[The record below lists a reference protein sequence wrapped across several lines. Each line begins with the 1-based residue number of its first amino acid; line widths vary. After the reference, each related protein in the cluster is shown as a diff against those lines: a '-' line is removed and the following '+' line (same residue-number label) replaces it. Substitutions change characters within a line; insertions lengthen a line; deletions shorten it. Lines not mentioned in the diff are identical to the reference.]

1 MINKVDRLVTELKLT
16 PTEAYHHL
24 ARIIEDVNAIVG
36 TFYAGERMQ
45 DDWRFRERQE
55 AAKESEGVNEE
66 EEYEERDDSQLY
78 FDPAAGTVLF
88 SSALDGWAFRVSR
101 FAQLYAKK
109 LGMSEEKLNKCLWGD
124 WYLDPKE
131 KRVVG
136 RKKMEAGGRK
146 GKTLFVQFVLENI
159 WAVYENVLVNPL
171 VSLLSSAP
179 SIITD
184 MMKKKPVILS
194 KLIKLLLHS
203 RSKFARKI

>member
-1 MINKVDRLVTELKLT
+1 
-16 PTEAYHHL
+16 
-24 ARIIEDVNAIVG
+24 
-36 TFYAGERMQ
+36 MQ
-45 DDWRFRERQE
+45 DDQRFRERQE
-55 AAKESEGVNEE
+55 AAKAGAEDDGADE

-159 WAVYENVLVNPL
+159 WAVYENVLINPF
-171 VSLLSSAP
+171 VLSS
-179 SIITD
+179 
-184 MMKKKPVILS
+184 
-194 KLIKLLLHS
+194 KLCDIS
-203 RSKFARKI
+203 RSSDRSIRT